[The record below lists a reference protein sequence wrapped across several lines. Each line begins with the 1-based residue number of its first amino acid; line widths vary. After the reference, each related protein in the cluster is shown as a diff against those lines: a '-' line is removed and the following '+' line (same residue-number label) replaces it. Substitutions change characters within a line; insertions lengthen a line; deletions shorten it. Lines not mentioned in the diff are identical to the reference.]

1 MKISTTDILVSKI
14 TESTI
19 DEYLDLINTVKKQM
33 PHPEWLGD
41 LEKQDYITL
50 LKSHA
55 HIYVWRYQ
63 NQSIATGMLIPTSK
77 EDLTITLKSQQS
89 IADVI
94 EFGPQAVHQSY
105 RGNQLQK
112 IMINYLEEKAIEYG
126 YQYIIATVHP
136 DNQYC
141 INNLLTSGFKK
152 ISTIELER
160 GLREVYRKKI
170 QDN

>member
-1 MKISTTDILVSKI
+1 MKISTTDILISKI

-19 DEYLDLINTVKKQM
+19 DEYLDVINIVKEQM
-33 PHPEWLGD
+33 PHPNWLGD

-50 LKSHA
+50 LNAHA

-63 NQSIATGMLIPTSK
+63 NQSIAAGMLIPISK
-77 EDLTITLKSQQS
+77 EDLTITLKSEQS
-89 IADVI
+89 IEDAI
-94 EFGPQAVHQSY
+94 EFGPQAVHQNY

-112 IMINYLEEKAIEYG
+112 VIINYLEEKAIEYG
-126 YQYIIATVHP
+126 YQNIIATVHP

-141 INNLLTSGFKK
+141 INNLLISGFKK
-152 ISTIELER
+152 ISIIELER

-170 QDN
+170 